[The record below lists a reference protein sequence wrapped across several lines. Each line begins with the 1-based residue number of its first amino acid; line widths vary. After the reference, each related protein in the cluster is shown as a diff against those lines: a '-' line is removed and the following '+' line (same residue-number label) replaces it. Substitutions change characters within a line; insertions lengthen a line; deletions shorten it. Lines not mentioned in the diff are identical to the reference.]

1 MLRVF
6 IPNNQGKKNLHNG
19 DFFKAAKSFH
29 SDLDTINHAAM
40 EVDHA
45 GNDDDDDEA
54 MHTVDSNT
62 VTFEMVRGPR
72 CPQHE
77 DKIPRNLLSTDEPS
91 H

>member
-1 MLRVF
+1 
-6 IPNNQGKKNLHNG
+6 
-19 DFFKAAKSFH
+19 
-29 SDLDTINHAAM
+29 M

-45 GNDDDDDEA
+45 GDADDDDEA

-62 VTFEMVRGPR
+62 VTFEMVRRPR

-77 DKIPRNLLSTDEPS
+77 DKIPRNPLSTDEPS